1 MEKKIGSFW
10 FYGGKNSGVGFG
22 IHVDKYHLTI
32 DLLFWYVGW
41 EF

>member
-10 FYGGKNSGVGFG
+10 FYAGKNSGVGAGF
-22 IHVDKYHLTI
+22 HVDKYHVTI
-32 DLLFWYVGW
+32 DFLFWYVGW